1 MAHQFSLAAETRRD
15 AGKGASRR
23 LRREGKIPGIMYGG
37 GEAPTGVA
45 FDANAVHRNMA
56 QEAFLS
62 SILNVTLDGKTM
74 QAIVRDYQPH
84 PAKRAILHLD
94 LQRIVATE
102 KLRMT
107 IPLHFINEEL
117 SPGVKLG
124 GASVSHLITE
134 LEITCL
140 PKDLPEFIEID
151 VAPMQLND
159 MLHIRD
165 LKLPPGVEV
174 PGFVANTDSD
184 LPVVHVHVLRV
195 VEEVVAEAA
204 VTTEA
209 AAAPA
214 AGEKA
219 AAPAAGDK
227 AGDKA
232 AGDKAKP
239 AAKPAAK
246 GDKK

>member
-37 GEAPTGVA
+37 GEPPKGVA
-45 FDANAVHRNMA
+45 FNANALHRNMA
-56 QEAFLS
+56 EEAFLS
-62 SILNVTLDGKTM
+62 SILTVTLDGKQM
-74 QAIVRDYQPH
+74 QAIVRDYQAH

-107 IPLHFINEEL
+107 VPLHFINEAV

-124 GASVSHLITE
+124 GGSVSHLMTE
-134 LEITCL
+134 IEISCL
-140 PKDLPEFIEID
+140 PKDLPEYIEVDI
-151 VAPMQLND
+151 APLELND
-159 MLHIRD
+159 MLHVRD
-165 LKLPPGVEV
+165 LKLPAGVEV
-174 PGFVANTDSD
+174 PGFVAETDSD
-184 LPVVHVHVLRV
+184 LPVVHVHVLRA
-195 VEEVVAEAA
+195 VEEPTPEAAAVAEGAA
-204 VTTEA
+204 GATAT

-214 AGEKA
+214 AADKGA
-219 AAPAAGDK
+219 ADKGAADK
-227 AGDKA
+227 
-232 AGDKAKP
+232 
-239 AAKPAAK
+239 AKPAAK

>member
-37 GEAPTGVA
+37 GQAPTGVA
-45 FDANAVHRNMA
+45 FDANALHRNMA
-56 QEAFLS
+56 EEAFLS
-62 SILNVTLDGKTM
+62 SILTVTLDGKEM

-94 LQRIVATE
+94 LQRVVATE

-124 GASVSHLITE
+124 GASVSHLLTE
-134 LEITCL
+134 LEISCL
-140 PKDLPEFIEID
+140 PKDLPEYIEVDI
-151 VAPMQLND
+151 APMQLND

-165 LKLPPGVEV
+165 LKLPAGVEV
-174 PGFVANTDSD
+174 PGFEANSDSD
-184 LPVVHVHVLRV
+184 LPVVHVHVLRAA
-195 VEEVVAEAA
+195 EEPTAEAG
-204 VTTEA
+204 A
-209 AAAPA
+209 AEGA
-214 AGEKA
+214 A

-227 AGDKA
+227 AAPAAADKA
-232 AGDKAKP
+232 GGDKAKA

>member
-37 GEAPTGVA
+37 GQAPTGVA
-45 FDANAVHRNMA
+45 FDTNAVHRNMA

-62 SILNVTLDGKTM
+62 SILTVTLDGKNL
-74 QAIVRDYQPH
+74 QAIVRDYQAH

-94 LQRIVATE
+94 LQRVVATE

-124 GASVSHLITE
+124 GASVSHLLTE
-134 LEITCL
+134 LEVSCL
-140 PKDLPEFIEID
+140 PQDLPEYIEID
-151 VAPMQLND
+151 IAPMQLND

-165 LKLPPGVEV
+165 LKLP
-174 PGFVANTDSD
+174 
-184 LPVVHVHVLRV
+184 
-195 VEEVVAEAA
+195 
-204 VTTEA
+204 
-209 AAAPA
+209 
-214 AGEKA
+214 
-219 AAPAAGDK
+219 
-227 AGDKA
+227 
-232 AGDKAKP
+232 
-239 AAKPAAK
+239 
-246 GDKK
+246 